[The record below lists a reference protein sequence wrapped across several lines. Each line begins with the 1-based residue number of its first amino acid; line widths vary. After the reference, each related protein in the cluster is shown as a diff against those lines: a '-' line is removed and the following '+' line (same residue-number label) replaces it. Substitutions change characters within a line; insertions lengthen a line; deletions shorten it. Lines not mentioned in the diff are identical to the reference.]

1 LKRDLAQGDQLKVA
15 LQGLGEVP
23 TPAKLTLER
32 EKPDIMYVICSDY
45 QLKLVASAAGYK
57 ESNESVIRKAAKK
70 VKAKLVFEKCDTF
83 DPRAVGATIGKVL
96 THVEKDDRII
106 VNYTGGSAVV
116 RLLLGAVGVAL
127 TMFMKTKIIY
137 SIDYPGG
144 IKVAADH
151 TKALKDIFRELR
163 SLH

>member
-1 LKRDLAQGDQLKVA
+1 LKRDLAQGDRLKVA

-32 EKPDIMYVICSDY
+32 EKPDVMYVICSDY
-45 QLKLVASAAGYK
+45 QLKLVASTAGFK

-70 VKAKLVFEKCDTF
+70 VKVKLVFKRCDTF
-83 DPRAVGATIGKVL
+83 DPRAVGVAIGEVL
-96 THVEKDDRII
+96 KNVEKDDSIV
-106 VNYTGGSAVV
+106 VNYTGGTAVV
-116 RLLLGAVGVAL
+116 KLLLGAVGVAL

-163 SLH
+163 SLY